1 MQMDLPS
8 IMRITT
14 ASHHPQQI
22 FLSKVGF
29 SWSVDGLKRLEML
42 SMLDLGNTCLY

>member
-1 MQMDLPS
+1 MQMDLLS

-14 ASHHPQQI
+14 ASRRPQQI
-22 FLSKVGF
+22 FLSKVGL
-29 SWSVDGLKRLEML
+29 SWSVNGLKILEML